1 MKRIILLLLS
11 FLLTLF
17 CIPSCKETE
26 VDDTRKPVRAVDVWN
41 VTQIPPQYPIPTIEG
56 YSLRPSGVVVSD
68 GETVFYG
75 YMEIAPA
82 SSDIEEFF
90 YPYNGTDAAP
100 VRVAIPGRDAL
111 SDADARYRYVQLCC
125 AAFTDDGG
133 CGTVFTCAGGDQLVI
148 TDANGMTVASVSLDD
163 VNTRGENLYEIFW
176 SWADRMFY
184 IRAESGVYAVSADGS
199 VAEQVKLSARPLG
212 CGIARDGRCYIVA
225 YPTAGEAFG
234 RPQITFLN
242 GETRMPDVPLTLPDT
257 LNLYNTTLY
266 AHPAYDLCYSSG
278 DGLYGFNFP
287 GTDGEMEA
295 PAVIVNF
302 LNSDIGTGTL
312 KNYVFQNENT
322 AFALQYDHQTYAD
335 DICVMLTRVP
345 ETDLP
350 EKYELHIACC
360 MPGVGIYEMAK
371 QFNAASE
378 TCRIVLDTYDR
389 YTSDLY
395 DEHAETNLA
404 YDMLVRDILAGYR
417 PDIIVGNGI
426 FALDDLARQG
436 LFCDLYSFL
445 DSDPDFGRDALFGC
459 VMTPFEDESGRL
471 PYLVT
476 AFTVQTMISTA
487 ARAASLA
494 KEGWTAS
501 QAEAIGAD
509 LPSGTNLAYYSTLI
523 SSKDDRIEML
533 EALLPQYRAYAGD
546 PAVMAELLS
555 YCKHAELP
563 SMKTEERRQA
573 LQNEALYVMESPF
586 FNLQQYLSIR
596 YEMFGGADIAFLG
609 YPGPSVGAGG
619 GSSVTASQMLGITTE
634 ALENPEIAA
643 GAWEFCKLC
652 ATYVY
657 DVYLGANLSAARS
670 TLETIF
676 AQMDAYHFAVGT
688 DGRFSQ
694 GAGEVGANMT
704 EVFLGEEERA
714 ALRALYNGITTRTDA
729 HPTLDAIII
738 EDASAY
744 FADAKSLDDTVTL
757 ITSRAK
763 TYLSERESAS
773 ITGEQ
778 P

>member
-1 MKRIILLLLS
+1 MKRIFTLLFLILPL
-11 FLLTLF
+11 LF
-17 CIPSCKETE
+17 CMPSCKETE
-26 VDDTRKPVRAVDVWN
+26 ADDTRKPVRATDVWR
-41 VTQIPPQYPIPTIEG
+41 VTQIPPQYPVPTIEG
-56 YSLRPSGVVVSD
+56 HSLRPSGAMVSD
-68 GETVFYG
+68 GETVFFG
-75 YMEIAPA
+75 YMEIAPT
-82 SSDIEEFF
+82 SSDIEEFL
-90 YPYNGTDAAP
+90 YPYTGADGTPA
-100 VRVAIPGRDAL
+100 RVAIPGRDTL
-111 SDADARYRYVQLCC
+111 SGTDARYRYVQLSG

-133 CGTVFTCAGGDQLVI
+133 CGALFACSGGDQLVI
-148 TDANGMTVASVSLDD
+148 TDANGDTVASVSLDG
-163 VNTRGENLYEIFW
+163 VNTRGENLYGIFW

-199 VAEQVKLSARPLG
+199 TVEAVKLSARPLG
-212 CGIARDGRCYIVA
+212 CGIARDGRCYVVA
-225 YPTAGEAFG
+225 YPTAGDDFG
-234 RPQITFLN
+234 RPQIMLLN
-242 GETRMPDVPLTLPDT
+242 GETLTPDAPLTLPDT

-278 DGLYGFNFP
+278 DGLYGFNFA
-287 GTDGEMEA
+287 GTDGEMAE
-295 PAVIVNF
+295 PVVIVNF

-312 KNYVFQNENT
+312 KNFVFLDENT
-322 AFALQYDHQTYAD
+322 AFALQYDHQTHAD
-335 DICVMLTRVP
+335 DICVMLTRVA
-345 ETDLP
+345 ETELP

-360 MPGVGIYEMAK
+360 MPGTGIYEMAK
-371 QFNAASE
+371 QFNAESE

-389 YTSDLY
+389 YASDMY
-395 DEHAETNLA
+395 DEDAESNLA

-417 PDIIVGNGI
+417 PDIIVGNGY

-445 DSDPDFGRDALFGC
+445 DSDPTFGRDALFGC
-459 VMTPFEDESGRL
+459 VMTPFEDENGRL

-476 AFTVQTMISTA
+476 AFTVQTMLSTA
-487 ARAASLA
+487 ARAERLS
-494 KEGWTAS
+494 EDGWTAS
-501 QAEAIGAD
+501 RAEAIGAA
-509 LPSGTNLAYYSTLI
+509 LPTDTDLAYYFTPV
-523 SSKDDRIEML
+523 SSKDDRIERL
-533 EALLPQYRAYAGD
+533 EALLPQYRAYAGE

-555 YCKHAELP
+555 YCKHAALP

-573 LQNEALYVMESPF
+573 LQNGTLYVMESPF
-586 FNLQQYLSIR
+586 FIPQEYLRIK

-609 YPGPSVGAGG
+609 YPGPSSSASG
-619 GSSVTASQMLGITTE
+619 GSSVTAGQMLGITAD
-634 ALENPEIAA
+634 ALEYPEIAA

-676 AQMDAYHFAVGT
+676 AQMDAYHFSVGT

-694 GAGEVGANMT
+694 GAGEVGENMT
-704 EVFLGEEERA
+704 EVFLREEERA
-714 ALRALYNGITTRTDA
+714 ALRALYDGITVRTDA
-729 HPTLDAIII
+729 HPALDAIIM

-763 TYLSERESAS
+763 TYLSEREAAN